1 MDLPEYFNLIK
12 DEKVRKE
19 IWDKLQNE
27 TVPKSDF
34 TKFGQTKAD
43 ELKATQDQLTAQTD
57 QNKKFSDWYYATY
70 EPWVKTIQPILDNH
84 QATQQTHNAIPAANN
99 NNGNDPY
106 ANWGDLGPIE
116 QAKLMTEQIV
126 GQLGNQFQTQFQN
139 YTTTMNT
146 SLAAKEKYYQDYIGL
161 YVDANEKKR
170 NDPELDIPKYMQRAL
185 GLPKEN
191 PMDVAY
197 TLETLERDK
206 KKWMDEGR
214 ALGRTDLETE
224 MAEKAKGNIPTFEAG
239 PTVYNKP
246 APVTHN
252 DRQGELK
259 NKVTEK
265 FGVNVWAP

>member
-1 MDLPEYFNLIK
+1 MDLPEYLNLIK

-43 ELKATQDQLTAQTD
+43 ELKAIQDQLTTQTD
-57 QNKKFSDWYYATY
+57 QNKKFTDWYYATY
-70 EPWVKTIQPILDNH
+70 EPWIKTIQPILDNH
-84 QATQQTHNAIPAANN
+84 QATAQQPPNAIPAVN

-106 ANWGDLGPIE
+106 ANWGDLGPTE

-126 GQLGNQFQTQFQN
+126 GQLLPQFQTWGNN
-139 YTTTMNT
+139 YTTTMNN

-170 NDPELDIPKYMQRAL
+170 NDPELDIPKYMKRAL
-185 GLPKEN
+185 ELPKEN
-191 PMDVAY
+191 PMEVAY

-206 KKWMDEGR
+206 AKWMDEGR
-214 ALGRTDLETE
+214 ALGRKDLETE
-224 MAEKAKGNIPTFEAG
+224 MGEKAKANIPTFEAG
-239 PTVYNKP
+239 PTVYKSP

-265 FGVNVWAP
+265 FGVGVWAP